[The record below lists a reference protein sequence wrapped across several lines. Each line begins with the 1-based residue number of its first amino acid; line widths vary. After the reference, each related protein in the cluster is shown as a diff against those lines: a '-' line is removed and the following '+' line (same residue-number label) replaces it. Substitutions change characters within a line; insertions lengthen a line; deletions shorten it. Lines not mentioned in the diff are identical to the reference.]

1 MKLRNFFL
9 GINIFLL
16 ITSLFSCSNE
26 SLGPIDNQETEN
38 AFIEVLDKGFKNDSL
53 QTKTSESS
61 YVTTFTQGDMIGVFV
76 VDKTTNEILYSNE
89 PIRYDAGSRTWTGD
103 LRFKND
109 NRVFYAYYPYSKE
122 MDSYN
127 PTIGVPLSSESFFN
141 EYITD
146 VELPEDQST
155 QDKYT
160 KADIMIGEGIV
171 STLSSAK
178 KIVFTMSHCMSLI
191 ELEFPEWVDSRVRYY
206 LKGDDN
212 YEPWERLEK
221 VNVGISDVCLRSK
234 GENKPYF
241 YNFNGNYRYIV
252 KPGSYNIEGSFN
264 TTTKVPDRYG
274 NTIDETILINRTIS
288 SLDAGNYYHRNVS
301 VKKGLVF
308 ELEHTLKIG
317 DFYQNDGGLV
327 SVDRDWV
334 NNPLIEEYKE
344 MCVGIVFQT
353 DVNRIGSA
361 EKADLYSKGVKPHGL
376 VMALRNA
383 AEDKQWCI
391 NNVRQSKLKSCI
403 TVNDSYNDISGL
415 NNCKIV
421 SQETNYE
428 NVYPAF
434 YYALEYNKSVIV
446 SSSRTTGWFLPS
458 IGQWLD
464 LYINLGGAKIEKFES
479 YDPNNYAI
487 YLYVLN
493 QTIDVGL
500 NADKYISVINGLRFD
515 SFKYSNTLGYLMFWS
530 SSDCSDIDARCI
542 NNTSIGFF
550 LSSFNRN
557 ENKQKTHVRCS
568 FAF

>member
-308 ELEHTLKIG
+308 ELDHTLKIG

-383 AEDKQWCI
+383 GKGAWCSSSI
-391 NNVRQSKLKSCI
+391 FRDEVL
-403 TVNDSYNDISGL
+403 VNYNTKNDMYNDISGL
-415 NNCKIV
+415 DNCIRIK
-421 SQETNYE
+421 
-428 NVYPAF
+428 
-434 YYALEYNKSVIV
+434 KSVNLYSEYQAFNIAESYSAHKPEDRV
-446 SSSRTTGWFLPS
+446 TNWFLPS
-458 IGQWLD
+458 TGQWYDILEKIGD
-464 LYINLGGAKIEKFES
+464 TDFSNASNGVVDGDFYFSLNNIAPTIADNLNKKMMKLGQSFYDEFYITKGQYYIYWCSSESSINRGRRVIFDIYNTLIVSFES
-479 YDPNNYAI
+479 KNFA
-487 YLYVLN
+487 
-493 QTIDVGL
+493 DV
-500 NADKYISVINGLRFD
+500 YIRPIL
-515 SFKYSNTLGYLMFWS
+515 
-530 SSDCSDIDARCI
+530 
-542 NNTSIGFF
+542 
-550 LSSFNRN
+550 
-557 ENKQKTHVRCS
+557 
-568 FAF
+568 AF